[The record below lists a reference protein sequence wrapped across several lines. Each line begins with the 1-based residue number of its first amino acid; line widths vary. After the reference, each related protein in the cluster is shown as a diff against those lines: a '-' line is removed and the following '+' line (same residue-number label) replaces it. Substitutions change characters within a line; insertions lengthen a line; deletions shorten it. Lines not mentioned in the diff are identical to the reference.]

1 MLMPE
6 EEAFWTFT
14 AIYEASA
21 RASVGARDG
30 VRDRVGGRVRSALDP
45 RYRVRRG
52 AGVRVRVR
60 VSIGALDY
68 HCYRLV
74 SLRVAVMLG
83 LF

>member
-52 AGVRVRVR
+52 AGVRV
-60 VSIGALDY
+60 SIGALDY